1 MEDNMNVKWIWVALA
16 VIALGGVVW
25 KFGIAGVIMLAVFD
39 AALYLALKAFKAL

>member
-1 MEDNMNVKWIWVALA
+1 MNIKWIWSAIAL
-16 VIALGGVVW
+16 IALGGIVW